1 MSDRNLREELEHFKN
16 LIEKFELDVIR
27 DQINVTNVDE
37 FIKKTRDLL
46 KQVFSSHVYN

>member
-1 MSDRNLREELEHFKN
+1 MSDKSLREELENIKN
-16 LIEKFELDVIR
+16 LIEKFELEVKR
-27 DQINVTNVDE
+27 DQFNVTNVDE